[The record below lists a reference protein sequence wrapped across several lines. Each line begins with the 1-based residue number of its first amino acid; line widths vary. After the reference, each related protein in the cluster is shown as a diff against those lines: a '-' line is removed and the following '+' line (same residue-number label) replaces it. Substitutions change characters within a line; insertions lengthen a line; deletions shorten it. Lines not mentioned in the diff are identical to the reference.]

1 MRFSQPSP
9 LEARRGPGVVCL
21 LRAANNFPLLGVL
34 ARRVSLF
41 VGQFSCKNNIEAF
54 LQLDTPGAKVVC
66 GVGPL
71 KASLQERYL
80 LVRCWAI
87 RHSMNWH

>member
-9 LEARRGPGVVCL
+9 LEARRGLGVVCL
-21 LRAANNFPLLGVL
+21 LRVASNFPLLSVL

-41 VGQFSCKNNIEAF
+41 VGQLSCKNYIEAF

-71 KASLQERYL
+71 RASLQERHL
-80 LVRCWAI
+80 LARCSAI
-87 RHSMNWH
+87 RHLMNWH